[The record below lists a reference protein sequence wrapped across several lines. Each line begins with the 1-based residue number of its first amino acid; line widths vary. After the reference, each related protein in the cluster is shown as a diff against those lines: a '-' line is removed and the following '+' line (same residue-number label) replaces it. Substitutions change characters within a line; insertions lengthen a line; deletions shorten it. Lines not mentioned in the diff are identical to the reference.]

1 MIGSMSGDWEEFR
14 ADFFHS
20 FSLRKRINSIPTDIL
35 DFEQLEKESIG
46 AAWAIFLRLLPSS
59 PNLSIPDDISSDIFC
74 SGLDMKSSL
83 DLNITAG
90 GSFAHTTPTEWREI
104 LDSYLENSSFPTD

>member
-20 FSLRKRINSIPTDIL
+20 FSLSKCINSIPTGIL
-35 DFEQLEKESIG
+35 DFEQLEESIG
-46 AAWAIFLRLLPSS
+46 AAWAIFLCLLPSS

-74 SGLDMKSSL
+74 SGLDMKSAL
-83 DLNITAG
+83 DLDITIRG
-90 GSFAHTTPTEWREI
+90 LFAHTTLVEGREI
-104 LDSYLENSSFPTD
+104 LVSFLENSSFPTD